1 MVRTKKY
8 RRVAVVRLCQFERPS
23 SFPFF
28 SGQVQTT
35 ATTEGPSSVF
45 ANRTIR
51 TSGTEDRPECDNS
64 VTKLGC
70 EGRR

>member
-28 SGQVQTT
+28 SGTGSEYGHNPGGVKR
-35 ATTEGPSSVF
+35 F
-45 ANRTIR
+45 R
-51 TSGTEDRPECDNS
+51 
-64 VTKLGC
+64 
-70 EGRR
+70 

>member
-28 SGQVQTT
+28 SGTGSDYGKNCNTVKSFRQWEARHGVAFQLIR
-35 ATTEGPSSVF
+35 PWSS
-45 ANRTIR
+45 RSILDI
-51 TSGTEDRPECDNS
+51 S
-64 VTKLGC
+64 
-70 EGRR
+70 